1 MVSAYP
7 RRGEIWL
14 IDFDPTVG
22 SEIRKTRPGLIV
34 SPDAMNEHLR
44 TVLVMPL
51 TSGSRAAPF
60 RLELVF
66 RDRDGRLLGD
76 QIRTLDRK
84 RLRKRLDA
92 LDPDVVAAA
101 LAILRDM
108 FTV

>member
-1 MVSAYP
+1 MSAYP

-84 RLRKRLDA
+84 RLRKRLDV
-92 LDPDVVAAA
+92 LDPDIVADA

>member
-84 RLRKRLDA
+84 RLRKRLDV
-92 LDPDVVAAA
+92 LDPDIVADA